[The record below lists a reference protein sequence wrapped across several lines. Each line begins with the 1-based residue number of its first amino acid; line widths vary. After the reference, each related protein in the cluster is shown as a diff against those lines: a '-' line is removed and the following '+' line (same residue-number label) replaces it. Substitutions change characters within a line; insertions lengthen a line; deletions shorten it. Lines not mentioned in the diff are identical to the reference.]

1 MKDKNL
7 LPDNNESTLEDLTD
21 QANQIIEYLENEK
34 DLNNSVENYQKLLK
48 LNNIIEKKFNK
59 SFRSIS
65 EETNKKVKEIIKK
78 NEKKT

>member
-7 LPDNNESTLEDLTD
+7 LPDNNESTLEDMTD
-21 QANQIIEYLENEK
+21 QANQIIQSLENEK
-34 DLNNSVENYQKLLK
+34 DLNNSVESYQQLLK

-78 NEKKT
+78 K

>member
-7 LPDNNESTLEDLTD
+7 PHDNISSSLEELTD
-21 QANQIIEYLENEK
+21 QANQIIESLENEK
-34 DLNNSVENYQKLLK
+34 DLNNSVESYQKLLK

-59 SFRSIS
+59 SFRSIG

-78 NEKKT
+78 K